1 MHFVTAKFD
10 ALLHHLLLACLYH
23 LPNCFTHVNYLRV
36 ELDVK
41 ICLVFCLNYQR
52 RILLQC
58 CESLILMQQALHLL
72 LIMLI
77 FM

>member
-1 MHFVTAKFD
+1 MTAKFY
-10 ALLHHLLLACLYH
+10 ALLQPLLLAYLHH
-23 LPNCFTHVNYLRV
+23 LPNCFTHVNHLRV

-41 ICLVFCLNYQR
+41 ICLGFCLNYQR